1 MTCQYSNITIS
12 KAQQFTHQATAMS
25 SSIHTPAVQGPPSDL
40 HDFLDR
46 TNNADLHAPESSA
59 NSEENWDVVDKDEA
73 LHEQDKDEWEIVGKT
88 AAEKQKQ
95 EAERKERM
103 EKQKEE
109 RKAEKRKEKLKERM
123 ERMKGVS
130 YAAVAGAAV
139 RKF

>member
-1 MTCQYSNITIS
+1 MTYL
-12 KAQQFTHQATAMS
+12 K
-25 SSIHTPAVQGPPSDL
+25 
-40 HDFLDR
+40 DFLDR
-46 TNNADLHAPESSA
+46 TNNAGLHASESSA
-59 NSEENWDVVDKDEA
+59 NNSEDNWDLVDKDEA
-73 LHEQDKDEWEIVGKT
+73 LHEQDKAEWEIVGKT

-109 RKAEKRKEKLKERM
+109 HKAEKRKQKLLERM

-130 YAAVAGAAV
+130 YAAAAGAAV